1 MNISTQE
8 FSQIVIWAAAGVGFG
23 IYWFLAG
30 FRELKHTRTIQNIP
44 TSKIATGAVGTNVEI
59 QGKILR
65 DANKILKAPI
75 TGRDCVFYSVEIQ
88 KLVKSKDSSRWV
100 TVDQFFSDE
109 GFVLSDGSGANAMV
123 YVEGATIKRK
133 GRVKTFQA
141 RSSNM
146 SELPINLYSALQE
159 KSGQLKS
166 FSLKETSWIFS
177 KQYRFLEWS
186 FPPEQSIYVL
196 GVAHSGLRA
205 NKKDKLKMKT
215 FMEAKNQIQSSEELQ
230 ERFDRNDDGL
240 LDPDELEFGAR
251 ILGEQLQLEAGG
263 TQVQEVMNLTK
274 MIFKKQNSSPF
285 IISNMEEKDL
295 VKKMSLSATLKVW
308 GGPAVAIASSAYL
321 VFHFSA
327 LP

>member
-215 FMEAKNQIQSSEELQ
+215 FMEAKSQIQSSEELQ

>member
-1 MNISTQE
+1 
-8 FSQIVIWAAAGVGFG
+8 
-23 IYWFLAG
+23 
-30 FRELKHTRTIQNIP
+30 
-44 TSKIATGAVGTNVEI
+44 
-59 QGKILR
+59 
-65 DANKILKAPI
+65 
-75 TGRDCVFYSVEIQ
+75 VEIQ

-215 FMEAKNQIQSSEELQ
+215 FMEAKSQIQSSEELQ

>member
-1 MNISTQE
+1 ME
-8 FSQIVIWAAAGVGFG
+8 GFSEVVVWAVFGVGLG
-23 IYWFLAG
+23 IYWFVAG

-75 TGRDCVFYSVEIQ
+75 SGRDCVFYSVEIQ
-88 KLVKSKDSSRWV
+88 KLVQSKNSSRWV

-109 GFVLSDGSGANAMV
+109 GFILSDGSGANAMV
-123 YVEGATIKRK
+123 YVNGATIKRK

-146 SELPINLYSALQE
+146 SELPTHLYSALQE
-159 KSGQLKS
+159 KGGQLKS

-186 FPPEQSIYVL
+186 FPPGQSIYVL
-196 GVAHSGLRA
+196 GVAHSGLRV
-205 NKKDKLKMKT
+205 NKKKKLKMKT
-215 FMEAKNQIQSSEELQ
+215 FMEAKNQVQSSEELQ
-230 ERFDRNDDGL
+230 ERFDRNHDGF

-263 TQVQEVMNLTK
+263 TQVQEVMTQTK
-274 MIFKKQNSSPF
+274 MIFKKQSSAPF

-295 VKKMSLSATLKVW
+295 VKKMSFSATLKVW
-308 GGPAVAIASSAYL
+308 GGPAVTIASSAFL
-321 VFHFSA
+321 VYHFSN
-327 LP
+327 LT

>member
-65 DANKILKAPI
+65 DANKILNAPI

-215 FMEAKNQIQSSEELQ
+215 FMEAKSQIQSSEELQ

>member
-1 MNISTQE
+1 LNISTQE

-215 FMEAKNQIQSSEELQ
+215 FMEAKSQIQSSEELQ

>member
-1 MNISTQE
+1 LNISTQE